1 MIQSGHHAAKE
12 WVLGGTQPPI
22 ATPGTTSTRSTSIF
36 DSYEGKTSM
45 PEAKGTSVRLRRG
58 HPWAGANGTIREFN
72 EKMNMYVIDLDGSYD
87 GACYAARTDFYLN
100 REELD

>member
-1 MIQSGHHAAKE
+1 
-12 WVLGGTQPPI
+12 
-22 ATPGTTSTRSTSIF
+22 
-36 DSYEGKTSM
+36 M
-45 PEAKGTSVRLRRG
+45 PEAKGTSVSLRRG

-87 GACYAARTDFYLN
+87 GACYAARMDFYLI